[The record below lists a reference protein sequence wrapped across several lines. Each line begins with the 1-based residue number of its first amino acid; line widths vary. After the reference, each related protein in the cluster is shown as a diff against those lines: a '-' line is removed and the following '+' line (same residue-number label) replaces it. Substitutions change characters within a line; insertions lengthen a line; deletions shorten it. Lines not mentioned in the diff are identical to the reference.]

1 MSKGRGHIQRAI
13 AAAFAAEPDRSFRV
27 FALAELAYP
36 GETIDKRHTDA
47 VDRALR
53 KLRPVLG
60 LWRCR
65 ARLQNETSW
74 HNCWGLDT
82 NSMPTVSAEVGG

>member
-36 GETIDKRHTDA
+36 GECIEKRHTDV

-53 KLRPVLG
+53 KLAPELG
-60 LWRCR
+60 LSRCR
-65 ARLQNETSW
+65 VRPRKETSW
-74 HNCWGLDT
+74 HNSWGLAAKPMAT
-82 NSMPTVSAEVGG
+82 GSSGESS